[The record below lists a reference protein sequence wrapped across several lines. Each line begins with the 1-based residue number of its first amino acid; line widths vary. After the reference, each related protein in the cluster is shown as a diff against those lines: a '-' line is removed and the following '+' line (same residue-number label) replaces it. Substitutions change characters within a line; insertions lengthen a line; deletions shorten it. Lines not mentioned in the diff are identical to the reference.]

1 MERSITIHTSPE
13 DHTNIY
19 DGEYFDYFQI
29 HIYSVTEII
38 STYYNPEYTNKE
50 TVSSTAENLV
60 KKIKERSGHRAKKIT
75 MFEKNG
81 KLLICESTELFDDGE
96 ILFFDKERS
105 LYEYDFDQDL
115 NDIDDYLGDIKVD
128 DFIKNGLITIGASDL
143 YDMIQPIAI
152 KKRAQNDSY
161 LEKCEEERRLNLS
174 DPKLNLEIYR
184 IEKNYKPVLIK
195 TFKLHKHDSMYLP
208 EYSSLIQSDE
218 RITFLVKD
226 IITGKIIEGNLNEDI
241 EGLKY
246 NKWQR
251 KHPSII
257 DAGDMLRMELDDDDP
272 DFLSWDDY
280 VNNDD
285 EMEEGDED
293 YQPEF

>member
-13 DHTNIY
+13 DYTNTY
-19 DGEYFDYFQI
+19 NGEHFAYFQI
-29 HIYSVTEII
+29 HIYSVPEII
-38 STYYNPEYTNKE
+38 STYYNPENTNKE
-50 TVSSTAENLV
+50 TVRSTAEVLA

-81 KLLICESTELFDDGE
+81 KFLICESPELFDDGE
-96 ILFFDKERS
+96 ILSFDKQRS

-143 YDMIQPIAI
+143 YDVIEPIAMT
-152 KKRAQNDSY
+152 KRAMNDRY
-161 LEKCEEERRLNLS
+161 LERCEEERRLNLS

-195 TFKLHKHDSMYLP
+195 TFQLHKHDSMYLP

-226 IITGKIIEGNLNEDI
+226 IATGKILEGNLNEDI

-257 DAGDMLRMELDDDDP
+257 DAGDMQRMELDDDDP

-293 YQPEF
+293 YEPGF